1 MALGKR
7 VSHANIK
14 NEAVEVSKVSL
25 ICISKT
31 RLMSIMRTTP
41 IGDSE
46 IK

>member
-7 VSHANIK
+7 VSHANIED
-14 NEAVEVSKVSL
+14 EAVEVSKVSL
-25 ICISKT
+25 IFISKT

-41 IGDSE
+41 IEDSE